1 LVDLYEKLDIVPTLP
16 IRGAKNLPAKLE
28 EHREMAFLSYQ
39 LATIKIDVPLDI
51 GLEDLHLKA
60 PDCEK
65 TDRAVHRA

>member
-1 LVDLYEKLDIVPTLP
+1 
-16 IRGAKNLPAKLE
+16 
-28 EHREMAFLSYQ
+28 MAFLSYQ

-65 TDRAVHRA
+65 LIELYTELEFKSWIDEVEREAKRARAQG